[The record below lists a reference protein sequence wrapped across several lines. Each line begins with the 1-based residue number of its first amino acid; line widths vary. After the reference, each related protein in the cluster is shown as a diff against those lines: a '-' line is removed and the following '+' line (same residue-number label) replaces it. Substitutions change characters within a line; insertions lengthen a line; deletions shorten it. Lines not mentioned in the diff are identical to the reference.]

1 MLINGKSLVGIILF
15 FLAVIVLIIYRY
27 ERLINE
33 VRKEVRFDRVDGVVS
48 AEKKYTAQEI
58 IALIKSSKE
67 YINDSITIFNDG
79 KMNSDNQKFQ
89 GTIMN
94 VIESKDNMEIV
105 KSNMNTNKLPIQ
117 YNIYI
122 LAATYYRWQYP
133 AEFSGKK

>member
-33 VRKEVRFDRVDGVVS
+33 VRKEVRFDRVDGGVS